1 MLEACKPQAWATSL
15 CPDLKQRAVRTCL
28 SSLPFKMGQF
38 DTAVLLTLLCQKAH
52 LLYVPYS
59 LSYACDCCPWAWA
72 ACREGHTLVRHLA
85 PAWPYSTKSRR
96 LQLFHT
102 IPWCAPASS
111 SEGSACPGRIRG
123 MDTWLI
129 SVLGYECPSERCQHH
144 SARFASPQ
152 SAPLRSAEPL
162 AQSSLVLPIPCSL
175 YALNCLVFLFSFPA
189 SPHFFFLRDFS
200 LPLPFRLPVSPP
212 SRHFRQQEFR
222 DIACSYILH

>member
-1 MLEACKPQAWATSL
+1 MLEACKRQTWATSL
-15 CPDLKQRAVRTCL
+15 CPDLKQRAIRTCL

-38 DTAVLLTLLCQKAH
+38 DTAVLLTPLCQKAH

-72 ACREGHTLVRHLA
+72 GCGGDTLLCAIWCQPGPTARSHDAC
-85 PAWPYSTKSRR
+85 K
-96 LQLFHT
+96 LFHT

-111 SEGSACPGRIRG
+111 SEGSACPGRTRG

-129 SVLGYECPSERCQHH
+129 SVLGYECASERCQHH
-144 SARFASPQ
+144 SARFASLQP
-152 SAPLRSAEPL
+152 APLRSAEPL

-189 SPHFFFLRDFS
+189 SPHFFFLWDFS

-222 DIACSYILH
+222 DIACSYILY